1 VKLATLADGRAVR
14 LEEDHYVVLPGRLV
28 DHLCR
33 DPAPAAGELIPAGD
47 AALGPPIA
55 RPGKLICIGLNY
67 RDHAEETKASLPEAP
82 LLFSKPSN
90 CVIGPESGIEKP
102 PGEVKLDYEAE
113 LAIVIGRAA
122 RRLST
127 EDAPKAIG
135 GYACFNDVSERV
147 AQLSDGQWFRG
158 KSFDT
163 FGPFGPWVASVD
175 EIEDPHSLGVR
186 CLVNG
191 EARQDSST
199 SELIFKIPEIV
210 SYCSHAM
217 SLEPGDV
224 IATGTP
230 AGVALG
236 TGNYLEEGD
245 IVTVEID
252 GLGSLTNRVVGPF

>member
-1 VKLATLADGRAVR
+1 VQFATLADGRAVR
-14 LEEDHYVVLPGRLV
+14 IEGDRYEVLPGRLI

-33 DPAPAAGELIPAGD
+33 DPAPAHGELVEAEG

-55 RPGKLICIGLNY
+55 RPGKIVCIGLNY
-67 RDHAEETKASLPEAP
+67 RDHAEETKASLPDAP
-82 LLFSKPSN
+82 LLFSKPSS
-90 CVIGPESGIEKP
+90 CVIGPGSGIEKP
-102 PGEVKLDYEAE
+102 PGEVRLDYEAE
-113 LAIVIGRAA
+113 LAIVIGRPA

-127 EDAPKAIG
+127 EDAPNAIG

-163 FGPFGPWVASVD
+163 FGPFGPWVVTPD
-175 EIEDPHSLGVR
+175 EIEDPHSLGIR

-199 SELIFKIPEIV
+199 SELIFKVPEIV

-217 SLEPGDV
+217 SLEPGDI

-236 TGNYLEEGD
+236 TGNYLEKGD
-245 IVTVEID
+245 VVTVEID
-252 GLGSLTNRVVGPF
+252 ELGSLTNPVVGPF